1 MMAKNKLNTQAEE
14 LISIQVVNS
23 IDYSFPT
30 GPIMGKWFQGLKEKK
45 FYATKCPSC
54 GRTMTPPRGCCAL
67 CVVRSEEFVEVG
79 PKGTVENYD
88 IAYYASPDPLTGKV
102 RSTPYAAVFVR
113 MDGSDC
119 DIFTHGIK
127 DEDIPKLKRGV
138 RVRPVWNEVRTG
150 CIEDMLYFE
159 IDA

>member
-1 MMAKNKLNTQAEE
+1 MAENIQKMAAEE
-14 LISIQVVNS
+14 LISIQVINS
-23 IDYSFPT
+23 IDYNFST

-54 GRTMTPPRGCCAL
+54 GRTMTPPRECCAL
-67 CVVRSEEFVEVG
+67 CVVRSEDFVEVG

-102 RSTPYAAVFVR
+102 RKTPYSSLFVTL
-113 MDGSDC
+113 DGSVQ
-119 DIFTHGIK
+119 DIFAHEIK
-127 DEDIPKLKRGV
+127 DDDIPKLKRGV

-150 CIEDMLYFE
+150 SIHDLLYFE
-159 IDA
+159 IDD

>member
-1 MMAKNKLNTQAEE
+1 MAENIQKIAAEE
-14 LISIQVVNS
+14 LISIQVINS
-23 IDYSFPT
+23 IDYSFST

-67 CVVRSEEFVEVG
+67 CVVRSEDFVEVG
-79 PKGTVENYD
+79 PKGTVVNYD

-102 RSTPYAAVFVR
+102 RKTPYSALFV
-113 MDGSDC
+113 MLDGSARG
-119 DIFTHGIK
+119 IFAHEIK
-127 DEDIPKLKRGV
+127 DDDIPKLKRGV

-150 CIEDMLYFE
+150 SIHDLLYFE
-159 IDA
+159 IDG